1 MNKSETGIRMIP
13 PLVFLAAFLIAW
25 LVHSLFPLGLGLPTA
40 LRWVLGA
47 ILILGPLAIIPSL
60 FTLFRRAGSDYDVRK
75 VPKGLV
81 TEGLFRWSRNPGYV
95 ALIVLGVGVAILF
108 DNLWILVLMVPATL
122 IVHREVV
129 LKEEALLEREFG
141 EEYRRYKSRVRRWI

>member
-1 MNKSETGIRMIP
+1 MSKSETGIHIIP
-13 PLVFLAAFLIAW
+13 PLVFLATFVLAW
-25 LVHSLFPLGLGLPTA
+25 LVHWLFPLGLGLPMA
-40 LRWVLGA
+40 LRWLLGA
-47 ILILGPLAIIPSL
+47 ILILGPLAVIPHL
-60 FTLFRRAGSDYDVRK
+60 FTLFRRAGSEYDIRK

-108 DNLWILVLMVPATL
+108 DNLWVLLLIVPATI
-122 IVHREVV
+122 IVRREVV

-141 EEYRRYKSRVRRWI
+141 EKYRRYKSRVRRWI